1 MFDMIQWIDNMLCV
15 QGGWL
20 YGDGGIMSESC
31 YKKLAQ
37 RRNINVHQRACRNRP
52 AWVVY
57 ESMPERFKEA
67 IESKI
72 GDIYQYV
79 KENELLKYIRE
90 DQKALK
96 IFRDYRFGDD
106 RKLPDEAILE
116 YYSNVKV
123 MRPYMRWSGPPS
135 DAPKVGEKDHG
146 ERVGGNRRVGETARQ
161 AQDPAQSA
169 GKSPAVEGKTLGLPE
184 RGA

>member
-37 RRNINVHQRACRNRP
+37 RRNINIHQRACRNRP

-116 YYSNVKV
+116 LSLI
-123 MRPYMRWSGPPS
+123 
-135 DAPKVGEKDHG
+135 HI
-146 ERVGGNRRVGETARQ
+146 
-161 AQDPAQSA
+161 
-169 GKSPAVEGKTLGLPE
+169 
-184 RGA
+184 